1 MKRARSTGEF
11 QLEREMSAYAMD
23 WLEQSGLHAK
33 KEFYTPWGICDLVGV
48 EFSRRRV
55 QQRLRL
61 GQRNPI
67 GPPLRIELLNHI
79 PEVQTGKSITVGR
92 LEREFQNIVT
102 GFEVRRELERLEQA
116 KFIQS
121 PRSGLFQKLNGWI
134 PLHKTIVAIEL
145 KLNRIE
151 EALSQARSHL
161 EFATKVFVGLPCSV
175 AERLIKRNR
184 VAQFTQSGIGILAVG
199 RKSCRIVFPAR
210 EKKVPLHSVWQM
222 HCVERFWRS
231 RIRDN

>member
-1 MKRARSTGEF
+1 MKRAHSTTEF
-11 QLEREMSAYAMD
+11 QFEREMSAYARN
-23 WLEQSGLHAK
+23 WLEELGMQVRE
-33 KEFYTPWGICDLVGV
+33 EFYTPWGICDLVGV

-61 GQRNPI
+61 GRRNPI

-92 LEREFQNIVT
+92 LKREFQNIVT
-102 GFEVRRELERLEQA
+102 GFEVRRELDRLKQD

-121 PRSGLFQKLNGWI
+121 PKSGLFQKLNGWI
-134 PLHKTIVAIEL
+134 PLHRTIVAIEL

-161 EFATKVFVGLPCSV
+161 DFATKVFQPFHSNDLQGLLT
-175 AERLIKRNR
+175 RR
-184 VAQFTQSGIGILAVG
+184 V
-199 RKSCRIVFPAR
+199 
-210 EKKVPLHSVWQM
+210 
-222 HCVERFWRS
+222 
-231 RIRDN
+231 